1 MMDHAVRR
9 AVRFDPASIA
19 TMTMAEYTLQA
30 RSDRHLGPVSKVVG
44 LYQSVMRR
52 TLEHFFPDSILE
64 IQGDRTIIDGDVV
77 MQEAP
82 YRLIDDPDRLAIDIE
97 WRGTRLTF
105 QPGSPVPLFP
115 AERRMIDV
123 IVRALDFRF
132 RALFDHEVADRVERF
147 SYLTEDLIIADFL
160 STVGPFRI
168 PAALEAL
175 RVAALSTYENKRVT
189 TGALLLGTPH
199 DPTTPGREN
208 MQGAP
213 QFNARLTAIKGF
225 HRLCDGTRTV
235 FVVDPQGELV
245 RIADIA
251 EWAERTQ
258 LQRPLAHL
266 CPRPYQSHARATI
279 TGGHVCLVLTP
290 QQEIKVFAEGELAF
304 SFSDGRWR
312 LLDIPNKFAVWREA
326 VKRSS
331 DGDLARRLFQAA
343 LNLSE
348 ARVGALLVVARD
360 PEKSVPQ
367 LIAPVDRMAEEIA
380 FDDPQDPENLSPRL
394 AKRALHHAVRG
405 MTVGQLEPTVLESIA
420 SLDGAVVADPDGN
433 LLTFGA
439 ILRINP
445 EVLDMGRSVQG
456 ARTLA
461 ALAASQFGP
470 VLKVSEDGYVSMFL
484 KGRRVWE
491 F

>member
-1 MMDHAVRR
+1 MMEQAIRK
-9 AVRFDPASIA
+9 AVRFDAPSAA
-19 TMTMAEYTLQA
+19 TMAEQTLLA
-30 RSDRHLGPVSKVVG
+30 RPDRHLGPASKVVG

-52 TLEHFFPDSILE
+52 TLEHFFPDSVLE
-64 IQGDRTIIDGDVV
+64 IQGDRSIIDWDVV

-82 YRLIDDPDRLAIDIE
+82 YRLTDDPDRLAIEIE

-123 IVRALDFRF
+123 IVAALDHRF
-132 RALFDHEVADRVERF
+132 RALFDQDIADRFERF
-147 SYLTEDLIIADFL
+147 NYLTEDLIIADFL
-160 STVGPFRI
+160 DSVESFRI

-208 MQGAP
+208 LQGAP

-225 HRLCDGTRTV
+225 HRLCDGVRTV

-245 RIADIA
+245 RIADVA

-258 LQRPLAHL
+258 MRRCQAHL
-266 CPRPYQSHARATI
+266 CPRPYQAHARATI
-279 TGGHVCLVLTP
+279 SGGHVCLVLTP
-290 QQEIKVFAEGELAF
+290 SQEIKVFAQGELAF

-312 LLDIPNKFAVWREA
+312 LLDVPTKFAVWREA
-326 VKRSS
+326 VERDG

-367 LIAPVDRMAEEIA
+367 LIAPVDRMAEEVA
-380 FDDPQDPENLSPRL
+380 VDDPQDPENLSPRL

-405 MTVGQLEPTVLESIA
+405 MAVDELEPTVLEAIA
-420 SLDGAVVADPDGN
+420 SLDGAVVAAPDGR

-445 EVLDMGRSVQG
+445 EVLDLGRSVQG

-470 VLKVSEDGYVSMFL
+470 VLKVSEDGYVTMFL